1 MIPKVLHVIYDDPAN
16 PWVGGGGAVR
26 VRELYRHLRDRVDV
40 TVATGNFPGARDE
53 TVDGVP
59 YIRLGAAKPY
69 AWSRV
74 TFGRAVTSLL
84 RTAEY
89 DAAIF
94 DFSGYSPVFLP
105 RNRPTGVT
113 VHHTSEPTA
122 RRRFGAVLS
131 IVLGRVERLM
141 MRRARR
147 ASATSLASRRTIEE
161 IAPGMPIDMVA
172 AGVPEELFSLVRN
185 PAGFLLYF
193 GRLDIFHKGL
203 DTLLEAVA
211 ILARDRPGIEI
222 RIAGRG
228 KDLDRVGVLV
238 RSLGITGNVR
248 LIGAVSDAERNELL
262 AGAAV
267 QLMPSRFEGFGLAA
281 AEAMAAG
288 VPLVASDVGSL
299 PEVVDAPR
307 GGVLVPAGDPQSL
320 ADATARLLDDPGLLQ
335 ELSQSARVSA
345 RRFRWAVVADAH
357 LQFIQNI
364 AATAAHSRLIA

>member
-1 MIPKVLHVIYDDPAN
+1 VIPTVLHVIYDDPAN

-26 VRELYRHLRDRVDV
+26 VRELYKHLAGRVNV

-53 TVDGVP
+53 TLDGVK
-59 YIRLGAAKPY
+59 YVRLGARSPY
-69 AWSRV
+69 AWSRL
-74 TFGRAVTSLL
+74 TFGRRVTRML
-84 RTAEY
+84 RTAKY

-122 RRRFGAVLS
+122 KRRWGSVLS
-131 IVLGRVERLM
+131 FALGKVERTM

-147 ASATSLASRRTIEE
+147 ASATSLASKATIES

-172 AGVPEELFSLVRN
+172 AGVPDELFSLERK

-193 GRLDIFHKGL
+193 GRLDIYHKGL

-211 ILARDRPGIEI
+211 ILVKERPALEI

-228 KDLDRVGVLV
+228 KDAERVAELT
-238 RSLGITGNVR
+238 RSLGIEKNVR
-248 LIGAVSDAERNELL
+248 LIGAVTDAERNALL
-262 AGAAV
+262 AGAEV

-288 VPLVASDVGSL
+288 VPLVASDAGSL

-307 GGVLVPAGDPQSL
+307 GGVLVPVGNADEL
-320 ADATARLLDDPGLLQ
+320 AKATARLLSSADARSR
-335 ELSQSARVSA
+335 LSSSARESA
-345 RRFRWAVVADAH
+345 RRFQWRAVANDH
-357 LQFIQNI
+357 LKFIMNI
-364 AATAAHSRLIA
+364 AATRNT

>member
-1 MIPKVLHVIYDDPAN
+1 LPPKVLHVIYDDPAN

-26 VRELYRHLRDRVDV
+26 ARELYKHLIGRVDV
-40 TVATGNFPGARDE
+40 TIATGNFPGAKNE
-53 TVDGVP
+53 TIDGIP
-59 YIRLGAAKPY
+59 YIRLGARKPY
-69 AWSRV
+69 AWSRL
-74 TFGRAVTSLL
+74 TFGRAVTRMLK
-84 RTAEY
+84 TAPY

-122 RRRFGAVLS
+122 RHRWGRVLS
-131 IVLGRVERLM
+131 FVLGKVERTM
-141 MRRARR
+141 MRRAKR
-147 ASATSLASRRTIEE
+147 ASATSLASRETIQS

-172 AGVPEELFSLVRN
+172 AGVPEELFSLERK

-211 ILARDRPGIEI
+211 ILARDRPGLEI
-222 RIAGRG
+222 RVAGRG
-228 KDLDRVGVLV
+228 KDAEKVAELARN
-238 RSLGITGNVR
+238 LGIEKNVK
-248 LIGAVSDAERNELL
+248 LLGAVSDAERNQLF
-262 AGAAV
+262 AGAEV

-288 VPLVASDVGSL
+288 VPLVASSVGSL

-307 GGVLVPAGDPQSL
+307 GAVLVPAGSASAL
-320 ADATARLLDDPGLLQ
+320 AEAARRLLDDAPARHA
-335 ELSQSARVSA
+335 LSSSARSSA
-345 RRFRWAVVADAH
+345 RRFSWSAVADAH
-357 LQFIQNI
+357 LRFIQNI
-364 AATAAHSRLIA
+364 ATS